1 MMLLVSPCAQL
12 KSLSTLLREKYD
24 ERNKIIARGYADT
37 SLLKAELE
45 IIRVQKIITRHRR
58 LCPHCKLN
66 ENSVVAA
73 NARLKP
79 LPSERSAVPVQTN

>member
-1 MMLLVSPCAQL
+1 MLLVSPCAQL

-66 ENSVVAA
+66 ENSVFAA

-79 LPSERSAVPVQTN
+79 LPSERSAVPVQSN

>member
-24 ERNKIIARGYADT
+24 ERNKIIARGCADT
-37 SLLKAELE
+37 SLFKAEIE
-45 IIRVQKIITRHRR
+45 IIRVQKVITRHRR

-66 ENSVVAA
+66 KNSTVGAD
-73 NARLKP
+73 ARLKP
-79 LPSERSAVPVQTN
+79 FASERSAVPHQTY

>member
-1 MMLLVSPCAQL
+1 MLVSPCAQL

-37 SLLKAELE
+37 SLLKTELE

-58 LCPHCKLN
+58 RCPHCKLN
-66 ENSVVAA
+66 ETSALAA
-73 NARLKP
+73 DARVKP
-79 LPSERSAVPVQTN
+79 LPSQGTVVPTQTN